1 MKPSYTDFDR
11 LKCIM
16 STENQK
22 QSPKTNPIRIADL
35 ISYYVLE
42 MFVFDNKDVYSSML
56 NKKDK
61 INQV

>member
-11 LKCIM
+11 LKCIA

-22 QSPKTNPIRIADL
+22 QSPKTNPN
-35 ISYYVLE
+35 SWYKSCYVLE

-56 NKKDK
+56 
-61 INQV
+61 